1 MITGRRIVM
10 SWLWAAVYPTL
21 IQMFTASGRIVW
33 EVAAAAV
40 VDAEKMF
47 PGHGMGAL
55 KFEYVLKKVGNEIAV
70 QGVKMGNALV
80 ETIIQLAVIKL
91 KEGTK

>member
-1 MITGRRIVM
+1 MITGIRIVM

-33 EVAAAAV
+33 ESAMDAVAE
-40 VDAEKMF
+40 AEKMF
-47 PGHGMGAL
+47 PGQRMGAL
-55 KFEYVLKKVGNEIAV
+55 KFEHVLKIVGNEIAT
-70 QGVKMGNALV
+70 QGIKMGNALV

-91 KEGTK
+91 KEEAK

>member
-1 MITGRRIVM
+1 MITGIRIMM

-33 EVAAAAV
+33 EAATVAVAE
-40 VDAEKMF
+40 AEKMF
-47 PGHGMGAL
+47 QGQGMGAL
-55 KFEYVLKKVGNEIAV
+55 KFEYVLKEVGNEIAV
-70 QGVKMGNALV
+70 QGVKMGNALI

-91 KEGTK
+91 KEEVK

>member
-1 MITGRRIVM
+1 M

-33 EVAAAAV
+33 EAARAAV
-40 VDAEKMF
+40 AEAETMF
-47 PGHGMGAL
+47 PGGGMGAI
-55 KFEYVLKKVGNEIAV
+55 KFEHVLKIVTNEMMN
-70 QGVKMGNALV
+70 QGVKMGTALV

-91 KEGTK
+91 QGEVK

>member
-1 MITGRRIVM
+1 MITGIRIVM

-33 EVAAAAV
+33 EAAMTAVAE
-40 VDAEKMF
+40 AEKMF
-47 PGHGMGAL
+47 PGQGMGAL
-55 KFEYVLKKVGNEIAV
+55 KFEHVLKVVGNEIAV
-70 QGVKMGNALV
+70 QGIKMGNALV